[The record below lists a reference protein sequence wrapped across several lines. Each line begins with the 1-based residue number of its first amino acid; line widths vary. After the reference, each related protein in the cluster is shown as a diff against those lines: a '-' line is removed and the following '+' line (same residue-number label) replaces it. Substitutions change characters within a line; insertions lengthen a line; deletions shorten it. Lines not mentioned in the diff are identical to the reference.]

1 MKITENQIKNLGL
14 QKSKDTY
21 IEVLVEGVIYE

>member
-1 MKITENQIKNLGL
+1 MKITENQIKNLCL